1 MIKNSNPILILVY
14 ILFNFYD
21 EFIFTYVIIYYIAWH
36 YDPAPYEF
44 DLGTHVFWSF
54 IR

>member
-21 EFIFTYVIIYYIAWH
+21 EFIFIYYIAWH

-44 DLGTHVFWSF
+44 DLGTYVFWSF